1 MHDAEAGIF
10 KEDTHMDGW
19 LVFTRKTNQDII
31 IGDQI
36 VVRVM
41 GIRGDKVR
49 LAVHAPSDVA
59 VDRREI
65 RDAKRRNGEYIGGD

>member
-1 MHDAEAGIF
+1 
-10 KEDTHMDGW
+10 MDGW

-31 IGDQI
+31 IGDRI

-41 GIRGDKVR
+41 GTRGYKVR
-49 LAVHAPSDVA
+49 IGIHAPDDVA
-59 VDRREI
+59 IDRREV

>member
-1 MHDAEAGIF
+1 
-10 KEDTHMDGW
+10 MDGW

-49 LAVHAPSDVA
+49 IGIHAPDDVA
-59 VDRREI
+59 IDRREI
-65 RDAKRRNGEYIGGD
+65 RDAKRRNAEHVDGGFS

>member
-1 MHDAEAGIF
+1 
-10 KEDTHMDGW
+10 MDGW

-31 IGDQI
+31 IGDRI

-49 LAVHAPSDVA
+49 IGIHAPDDVE

-65 RDAKRRNGEYIGGD
+65 RDAKRRDGEYVGGDW

>member
-1 MHDAEAGIF
+1 
-10 KEDTHMDGW
+10 MDGW

-31 IGDQI
+31 IGDRI

-49 LAVHAPSDVA
+49 IGIHAPDDVE

-65 RDAKRRNGEYIGGD
+65 RDAKRRDREHIGGDW

>member
-1 MHDAEAGIF
+1 
-10 KEDTHMDGW
+10 MDGW

-31 IGDQI
+31 IGDRI

-49 LAVHAPSDVA
+49 IGIHAPDDVA
-59 VDRREI
+59 IDRREV
-65 RDAKRRNGEYIGGD
+65 RDAKRRDGEHVDGGLS

>member
-1 MHDAEAGIF
+1 
-10 KEDTHMDGW
+10 MDGW

-31 IGDQI
+31 IGDRI

-49 LAVHAPSDVA
+49 LAIHAPSDVE

-65 RDAKRRNGEYIGGD
+65 RDAKRRDAEHVDGGLS